1 LIFRNERCVVP
12 ALPERNALA
21 SLKWEAQM
29 PMRIQALTIVILGL
43 LVLPALSQNASTGAI
58 TGIVRDSSGAVV
70 AKVQVTAIN
79 VATGERR
86 TTTSKENG
94 EFSVLLLPPGR
105 YRLEVNGQGFKAWIG
120 RDVSVVVAET
130 VSLNARLEV
139 GAITETVTVQN
150 AGAELQT
157 ESAELGTVTDSRMIS
172 NLPLA
177 ARNYLQ
183 IIGLNPGVSAEVTDA
198 GQLGKGYSSQA
209 TGSAGMST
217 NGAPTNDNNFQMN
230 GLPVNDN
237 FSAGEF
243 SGGIPIPNPD
253 TLEEFKVATTPY
265 DASNGR
271 DAGASVDIITKTGAN
286 DLHGSLFEYFR
297 NDDMDANLWFLNY
310 AKQPRAILKQN
321 EFGGTISGHIVKDK
335 LFYFGSYQGT
345 RQRNGIDPN
354 CSSTA
359 LLPPLTNDRSAA
371 ALGSIFGGQYG
382 YIQTLLGGVGPSIAS
397 DGSNINP
404 VALTLM
410 QMKAPGGG
418 YLIPTPQIIAPGPY
432 SDTQGTSVFSVPCP
446 YSEDQYMANGDYI
459 QNDKSN
465 FQLRYFMA
473 NSNLV
478 YTLPSAR
485 PAGAGVPG
493 FPFSNVLNFK
503 NASVT
508 HSYAF
513 SPNLLNQAELG
524 FNRQYDTLNQGE
536 SFSYSGIGSTVPSF
550 VNNIPGIA
558 IAAMGLGGN
567 AENTIE
573 VQNTFFVQDSLAWT
587 RGRHSI
593 RFGGNFTR
601 SQTNSTYLQDL
612 GGIYFLTFADLLLGL
627 DATDNGT
634 AAAGLPYSNEYLD
647 LMVPGNL
654 ARYYRYYDAS
664 GYVQDDIKIT
674 PRLTVNLGLRFEHLG
689 DFDEAHGIN
698 TGVDLSLLN
707 PNPPAGGTLQGYV
720 VPSNYPGTPP
730 AGVTVLN
737 NNFGIKG
744 HGQNA
749 FEPRIGFAWQ
759 LPNVKNVVLR
769 GGYGMY
775 RSRLGANGMI
785 QNIASPPFAEEVVAE
800 GSANAPAN
808 LQNPL
813 WQPLPTFPAWPAAAY
828 SPTTGQAFDGL
839 AQNIQPPVTQH
850 YSLDVQTE
858 VARDFVFD
866 IAYAGARSTKLW
878 ETNFV
883 NEAALASP
891 SNAIRGVTTNT
902 VVNEPLRVPYE
913 GWATNQFALIESNGQ
928 DWYNSM
934 QVSLKKRFSHGL
946 QFLAAYSWIR
956 DLTDVPGGV
965 TGGGFG
971 GQIFGDQN
979 NLRGNYGPDEF
990 VRPQRFVVSYTYT
1003 IPTPWQ
1009 ASSLPGEVLGGWS
1022 LSGVTTAQS
1031 GHQLFAENTADGTNI
1046 YGIPYDRPNYTAGCS
1061 VSEPGSMASRIV
1073 SGQYFNTNCFSEPL
1087 PTGADGVATP
1097 FGNAPIGNIR
1107 GPNQI
1112 VWDMSLAKIIPTKW
1126 PSEGTRFTFKADVF
1140 NVFNHPIFQD
1150 PSTNFAPGGG
1160 FGAILGTAS
1169 NPRVIQLALK
1179 LAF

>member
-1 LIFRNERCVVP
+1 MARW
-12 ALPERNALA
+12 LPVLLMLSVFLLPLA
-21 SLKWEAQM
+21 A
-29 PMRIQALTIVILGL
+29 
-43 LVLPALSQNASTGAI
+43 QNASTGAI
-58 TGIVRDSSGAVV
+58 SGTLTDPSGAAV
-70 AKVQVTAIN
+70 ANAHILITN
-79 VATGERR
+79 VATGDKR
-86 TTTSKENG
+86 TTVSQSTG
-94 EFSVLLLPPGR
+94 GFSVPLLPPGK
-105 YRLEVNGQGFKAWIG
+105 YRVEIGAAGFKASIVE
-120 RDVSVVVAET
+120 DVTVVVSET
-130 VSLNARLEV
+130 AGLPVKLVV
-139 GAITETVTVQN
+139 GTKNEIVTVTGT
-150 AGAELQT
+150 GAEIQT
-157 ESAELGTVTDSRMIS
+157 ESAELGSVTDSRMINS
-172 NLPLA
+172 LPLA
-177 ARNYLQ
+177 SRNYLQ
-183 IIGLNPGVSAEVTDA
+183 IIGLNPGVSTEVTDA

-209 TGSAGMST
+209 TGSAGMSAS
-217 NGAPTNDNNFQMN
+217 GAPTNDNNFQMN

-253 TLEEFKVATTPY
+253 TLQEFKVATTPY

-271 DAGASVDIITKTGAN
+271 DAGASVDIITKTGTN

-297 NDDMDANLWFLNY
+297 NDDMNANLWFLNY
-310 AKQPRAILKQN
+310 VGAPRAVLKQN
-321 EFGGTISGHIVKDK
+321 QFGGTIGGHIIKDK
-335 LFYFGSYQGT
+335 LLYFGSYQGT

-371 ALGSIFGGQYG
+371 GLGSIFGGQYG

-410 QMKAPGGG
+410 QLKAPGGG
-418 YLIPTPQIIAPGPY
+418 YLIPTPQIITPGPY

-446 YSEDQYMANGDYI
+446 FSEDQYMANGDYL
-459 QNDKSN
+459 QSNKSS

-478 YTLPSAR
+478 YTLPGAR

-503 NASVT
+503 NASVSHT
-508 HSYAF
+508 YTF
-513 SPNLLNQAELG
+513 SPTLLNEAEFG
-524 FNRQYDTLNQGE
+524 FNRQYNTLNQGE

-587 RGRHSI
+587 RGRHSL
-593 RFGGNFTR
+593 RFGGDFSR
-601 SQTNSTYLQDL
+601 SQVNSTYLQDL

-634 AAAGLPYSNEYLD
+634 AGAGLPYSNEYLD

-654 ARYYRYYDAS
+654 ARYYRYYDAA
-664 GYVQDDIKIT
+664 GYVQDDIKVT
-674 PRLTVNLGLRFEHLG
+674 SRFTLNLGLRFEHLG
-689 DFDEAHGIN
+689 DFSEAHGVN

-707 PNPPAGGTLQGYV
+707 PNPPAGGTLAGYV
-720 VPSNYPGTPP
+720 VPSNYSGDLP
-730 AGVTVLN
+730 AGVTKLGN
-737 NNFGIKG
+737 NTGLKG
-744 HGQNA
+744 EGQNA

-759 LPNVKNVVLR
+759 LPNMNGKAVLR
-769 GGYGMY
+769 GGYGLY
-775 RSRLGANGMI
+775 RSRLGANGLV

-800 GSANAPAN
+800 GSSNAPAN

-813 WQPLPTFPAWPAAAY
+813 WQSLPTFPAWSAAAY
-828 SPTTGQAFDGL
+828 SPNTGQAFDGL

-858 VARDFVFD
+858 VARDLVFD
-866 IAYAGARSTKLW
+866 IAYGGARSTKLW

-883 NEAALASP
+883 NQAALASP
-891 SNAIRGVTTNT
+891 TNPIRGETTNT
-902 VVNEPLRVPYE
+902 VNNIPLRVPYE

-928 DWYNSM
+928 DWYSSM

-946 QFLAAYSWIR
+946 QFMASYSWIR
-956 DLTDVPGGV
+956 DLTDVPGAV

-979 NLRGNYGPDEF
+979 NLQSNYGPDEF
-990 VRPQRFVVSYTYT
+990 VRPQRFVVSYTYA

-1009 ASSLPGEVLGGWS
+1009 SSSLPGELLGGWS
-1022 LSGVTTAQS
+1022 LSGVTTAQT
-1031 GHQLFAENTADGTNI
+1031 GHQLFAANTDDVTNI
-1046 YGIPYDRPNYTAGCS
+1046 YGIPYTRPNYTPGCQ
-1061 VSEPGSMASRIV
+1061 VSEPGSIASRVI
-1073 SGQYFNTNCFSEPL
+1073 SGQYFNTSCFSEPL
-1087 PTGADGVATP
+1087 PTGDDGVATP
-1097 FGNAPIGNIR
+1097 FGNAPIGNIH
-1107 GPNQI
+1107 GPNQF
-1112 VWDMSLAKIIPTKW
+1112 VWDMSLGKNFPVRWPTD
-1126 PSEGTRFTFKADVF
+1126 GGQLTFKADVF
-1140 NVFNHPIFQD
+1140 NVFNHPVFGD

-1160 FGAILGTAS
+1160 FGEVLNTVS
-1169 NPRVIQLALK
+1169 NPRVIQLVLK
-1179 LAF
+1179 FAF